1 MSMRLKRARRLALAT
16 LRRARMRS
24 IRATERIKGS
34 KFTGVRVHL
43 SGIVTGGGWRGEVW
57 HGGLA
62 RWPECLSH
70 PHLYRRSPSVSARL
84 LGLMAHEQ
92 NIVSQIGAPAGGRR
106 WWNAALRRAARAYQR
121 ELVRDI
127 IATAHRVHE
136 EHRARLRAAHMDALR
151 DAIQRVLPPGVEL
164 VTVIRREDPPAD
176 YDGIKAAL
184 TRAVLGRS

>member
-43 SGIVTGGGWRGEVW
+43 SGIVTGGGRRGEVW

-62 RWPECLSH
+62 RWPECFSH
-70 PHLYRRSPSVSARL
+70 PHLYRRSPSVAVRL

-92 NIVSQIGAPAGGRR
+92 RSVCHIGVPAGGRR
-106 WWNAALRRAARAYQR
+106 WWNAALRRAARAYER
-121 ELVRDI
+121 ELERD
-127 IATAHRVHE
+127 
-136 EHRARLRAAHMDALR
+136 M
-151 DAIQRVLPPGVEL
+151 PG
-164 VTVIRREDPPAD
+164 
-176 YDGIKAAL
+176 G
-184 TRAVLGRS
+184 G

>member
-16 LRRARMRS
+16 MRRARMRS

-43 SGIVTGGGWRGEVW
+43 SGIVTGGGRRGEVW
-57 HGGLA
+57 HGGRV
-62 RWPECLSH
+62 RWPEGLSH
-70 PHLYRRSPSVSARL
+70 PHLYRRSPSLSARL

-92 NIVSQIGAPAGGRR
+92 NIVSQIGAPVGGRR

-121 ELVRDI
+121 ELERDI

-136 EHRARLRAAHMDALR
+136 EHRARLREAQAAALR
-151 DAIQRVLPPGVEL
+151 DAIQRVLPPGVQL
-164 VTVIRREDPPAD
+164 VTVIRREDLPAD
-176 YDGIKAAL
+176 HDGIKAAL